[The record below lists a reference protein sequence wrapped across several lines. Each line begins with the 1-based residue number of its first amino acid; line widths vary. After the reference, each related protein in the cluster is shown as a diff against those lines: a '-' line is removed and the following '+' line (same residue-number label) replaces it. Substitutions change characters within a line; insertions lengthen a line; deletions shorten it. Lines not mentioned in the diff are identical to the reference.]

1 MKPLADLPETLGRR
15 PKWDG
20 RATHGSW
27 KGPACVVE
35 RLTMHGWGIS
45 EATRKV
51 IAEEGIPDGYAH
63 RAFAGI
69 RGAFYQRRKKALNP
83 ATKKSKP

>member
-1 MKPLADLPETLGRR
+1 MTTLATLPEELGQR

-27 KGPACVVE
+27 KPLARCVE
-35 RLTMHGWGIS
+35 QLRSRGWGIS

-51 IAEEGIPDGYAH
+51 IAEEGIPAGYAA

-69 RGAFYQRRKKALNP
+69 RGAFYQRRKAALKP
-83 ATKKSKP
+83 STKSKP